1 MSRTADT
8 LPRSHP
14 PIWSQR
20 FIRDN
25 AYLERCVQRF
35 FFARDIMDELLVFD
49 ERHDAREARQ
59 VLQDE
64 ALCAAGVS
72 RMGRVFAY
80 FRAGNLGEGRCGA
93 FAVPITAGLVVA
105 EDERLLEVIR
115 RLGERDPL
123 LVRGDAGFIGLI
135 TMADLQKPPV
145 RMLLFAVVSIIE
157 LRWQGWIREHF
168 GDGDGWHA
176 CLTPPRLDMARR
188 LLEER
193 NRNGWNL
200 GLADCL
206 QFSDRA
212 TIVLKT
218 PELWERTLFTS
229 RNQARDR
236 IRAIQKLRDD
246 LAHSQDLL
254 VEDRQTILDLARW
267 LGPVLEQLKGSP
279 LPA

>member
-1 MSRTADT
+1 MSEAASI
-8 LPRSHP
+8 PQSQP
-14 PIWSQR
+14 PLWSQR
-20 FIRDN
+20 FIRDT

-49 ERHDAREARQ
+49 EGQDAQAARRVLEA
-59 VLQDE
+59 E
-64 ALCAAGVS
+64 GLCAAGIACA
-72 RMGRVFAY
+72 GRVFACC
-80 FRAGNLGEGRCGA
+80 RAGDLGEGPCGA
-93 FAVPITAGLVVA
+93 FAVRITPERVVA
-105 EDERLLEVIR
+105 EDERLFKVIE
-115 RLGERDPL
+115 RLRECDLL
-123 LVRGDAGFIGLI
+123 LVRGDAGYTGFV

-157 LRWQGWIREHF
+157 LRWQGWIRDHF

-188 LLEER
+188 LMEER

-200 GLADCL
+200 QLADCL

-218 PELWERTLFTS
+218 PELWEKTLFTS

-254 VEDRQTILDLARW
+254 VEDRETILDLARW
-267 LGPVLEQLKGSP
+267 LGPALEQIKSCGL
-279 LPA
+279 A